1 MALDRQPVC
10 FTCSQPVAE
19 PPEINKLENGETCPT
34 CRDRLLDSLPP
45 LLPWRERT
53 PAGEETGAEEPYPYE
68 PTDDGYEP
76 PPGA

>member
-10 FTCSQPVAE
+10 FTCSQPIAE
-19 PPEINKLENGETCPT
+19 PPAINQLENGETCPT

-45 LLPWRERT
+45 LLPSQPT
-53 PAGEETGAEEPYPYE
+53 VPVDDEEGFEEPYPYE
-68 PTDDGYEP
+68 PTDEGYEP